1 MSYTSIIFMTF
12 IYMYIYIYIC
22 MTVNVIC
29 FYVEG
34 IGQNKKCKI
43 IDYCALNISR
53 DYLLQNE

>member
-12 IYMYIYIYIC
+12 IFILYY